1 MATLMFLEVEM
12 NVSKPFCLGTGAETA
27 TSFPFESYAFI
38 VPWSSL
44 KDLATV
50 SSEPIVPE
58 FCGSYVAH

>member
-1 MATLMFLEVEM
+1 MFLEVEM

-58 FCGSYVAH
+58 LCGS